1 MPQKDK
7 AMSNPAPILG
17 INRHRLLIDG
27 EGVTTLVAFQ
37 GCPLRCKYC
46 LNPQSLSDDAD
57 FPLYSCEQL
66 YDRVKVDELYF
77 LATRGGITFGGG
89 EPCLRSDF
97 ISRFR
102 ELCGKDWRIT
112 VETSLNI
119 PHRHLETLLPVVDDY
134 IVDIKD
140 ADDTI
145 YQNYTGKSNRQALEN
160 LQWLIAQGKAEQ
172 ITVRIP
178 LIPQYNTAEN
188 TARTTDLLQAM
199 GLSHF
204 DVFTYRT

>member
-1 MPQKDK
+1 
-7 AMSNPAPILG
+7 MSNPVPILG

-27 EGVTTLVAFQ
+27 EGVTTLVAFH

-66 YDRVKVDELYF
+66 YDTVKVDELYF

-102 ELCGKDWRIT
+102 EFCGKDWRIT
-112 VETSLNI
+112 VETSLNV
-119 PHRHLETLLPVVDDY
+119 PRRHLETLLSVVDDY

-140 ADDTI
+140 MNDTI
-145 YQNYTGKSNRQALEN
+145 YRNYTEKSNRQTLDN
-160 LQWLIAQGKAEQ
+160 LQWLIEQGKAEQ

-178 LIPQYNTAEN
+178 LIPQYNTEED
-188 TARTTDLLQAM
+188 TARSTDLLRAM
-199 GLSHF
+199 GLSKF

>member
-1 MPQKDK
+1 
-7 AMSNPAPILG
+7 MSNPVPILG

-27 EGVTTLVAFQ
+27 EGVTTLVAFH

-66 YDRVKVDELYF
+66 YDTVKVDELYF

-112 VETSLNI
+112 VETSLNV
-119 PHRHLETLLPVVDDY
+119 PRRHLETLLSVVDDY

-140 ADDTI
+140 MNDTI
-145 YQNYTGKSNRQALEN
+145 YRNYTEKSNRQTLDN
-160 LQWLIAQGKAEQ
+160 LQWLIEQEKAEQ

-178 LIPQYNTAEN
+178 LIPQYNTEED
-188 TARTTDLLQAM
+188 TARSTDLLRAM
-199 GLSHF
+199 GLSKF